1 MSGKKRNQR
10 TTMAATGAG
19 RRARQV
25 AAQVKPAAA
34 QIKPLAQST
43 GAAAMRGVR
52 TTRAWAAPRVER
64 TGQVLQHNVAPKVS
78 AWLSMAARRL
88 EPAKPRGARWRKLAG
103 ISALTAAAGAAGAG
117 GAGAIAGNRKRP
129 ASAPRAAE
137 AAGGMVAPATAA
149 SDGQATAGTDAD
161 VDGQVR
167 SS

>member
-1 MSGKKRNQR
+1 MSGKKRNQGA
-10 TTMAATGAG
+10 TMAATGAG

-43 GAAAMRGVR
+43 GAAAIRGVR

-64 TGQVLQHNVAPKVS
+64 TGMVLQHTVAPKVS

-88 EPAKPRGARWRKLAG
+88 EPAKPRSARWRKLAG
-103 ISALTAAAGAAGAG
+103 ISVLTAAAGAAVAF
-117 GAGAIAGNRKRP
+117 ARNRNKKP
-129 ASAPRAAE
+129 DSVTPAAE
-137 AAGGMVAPATAA
+137 TDAGDVAPAAA
-149 SDGQATAGTDAD
+149 TSDGQATASTDAD
-161 VDGQVR
+161 VNGQVR